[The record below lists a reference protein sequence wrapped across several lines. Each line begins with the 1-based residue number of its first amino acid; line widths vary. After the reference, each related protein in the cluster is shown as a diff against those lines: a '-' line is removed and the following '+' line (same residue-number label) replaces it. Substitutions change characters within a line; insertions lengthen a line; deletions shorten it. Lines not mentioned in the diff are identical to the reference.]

1 MSRLNDRQIL
11 PAIVGRDACRL
22 GIAPLAMTTG
32 TARYPETTRGIAP
45 YNSHSLRANL
55 LAIAALAAQLTFG
68 CAPASRESA
77 QQVFDR
83 TVRECHLPSA
93 EASGAQREKLL
104 AEAASGY
111 EQVLKL
117 GRSDPHL
124 CAAALRS
131 LANVRV
137 DQGRLSEA
145 VKLYSRVDEK
155 YPACDWEVLQAWKS
169 AGDLLWDADRQ
180 GEAAGFYKKIVQRF
194 GSDPSAI
201 VQTAARA
208 ARRRISPDKAC

>member
-1 MSRLNDRQIL
+1 MR
-11 PAIVGRDACRL
+11 
-22 GIAPLAMTTG
+22 
-32 TARYPETTRGIAP
+32 
-45 YNSHSLRANL
+45 RANV
-55 LAIAALAAQLTFG
+55 LATVALAAQLAVG
-68 CAPASRESA
+68 CAPAPRESA
-77 QQVFDR
+77 RQIFDR

-104 AEAASGY
+104 VEAASGY
-111 EQVLKL
+111 EQVLKS

-137 DQGRLSEA
+137 DQGRLNEA
-145 VKLYSRVDEK
+145 VKLYSRVAEK

-169 AGDLLWDADRQ
+169 AGDSLWDAGRQ
-180 GEAAGFYKKIVQRF
+180 GEAASFYKQIVERF

-201 VQTAARA
+201 VQTVARG
-208 ARRRISPDKAC
+208 ARRRVSPDKAC